1 MKKNKIEFE
10 NLKKDPMKI
19 IESIAKQKTEWSKPF
34 QKSSEI
40 NKPDNQRLYKP
51 NKLKYYEIKNIRN
64 S

>member
-19 IESIAKQKTEWSKPF
+19 IESIAKQKTEWLKPF
-34 QKSSEI
+34 QKSPEI
-40 NKPDNQRLYKP
+40 NKPDNQRLAKP